1 MNARL
6 SVFLAVWLAVWLSSP
21 AARADCSINL
31 RTSVEL
37 EVQSCERVVPENVP
51 EIRDY
56 AAQFEKGMSPPTTAK
71 AEAKRLMDGYQG
83 AKISG
88 RVISGSR
95 CDPDAT
101 KPSDCTRAS
110 KAGAAAVW
118 DLSKFYFFQSASAS
132 VCAAYSKGKTVRMVA
147 ERACC
152 DGGGWSPC
160 LFRRMK

>member
-1 MNARL
+1 MK
-6 SVFLAVWLAVWLSSP
+6 
-21 AARADCSINL
+21 AAMTFVSILFVAWISGAAAHADCSINL

-37 EVQSCERVVPENVP
+37 DVQICERVVPENVP

-56 AAQFEKGMSPPTTAK
+56 AAQFEKGMSPPATAK
-71 AEAKRLMDGYQG
+71 VEAKRLMDGYRG

-88 RVISGSR
+88 RVISGKR

-118 DLSKFYFFQSASAS
+118 DLSKFYFFQNTSPT
-132 VCAAYSKGKTVRMVA
+132 VCGAYPMGKIVHIVA
-147 ERACC
+147 ERPCC